1 MQRREIKP
9 SLAFYI
15 DTMQKGGAN
24 RVMAILANYF
34 AECHYDVWLINDSIC
49 NDADYEYQVDER
61 IHREILN
68 VDKKS
73 TLLSNFFRIKK
84 IRSLLKE
91 KNIGAAVSFMGPPN
105 VRLLIAGIGLKC
117 KRIVSVRNDP
127 NIEYGASAFA
137 KRVTGLIFSFA
148 SACVFQTQDAE
159 NYFSKKIQKKSKVIL
174 NPVHPGF
181 FQIKRNQE
189 TCNIVTVGRL
199 FEQKNH
205 KLLIDSFNLIQEKI
219 TNDKLIIYGEGPLRK
234 DLEQYVLELGLSNQV
249 LLPGQIS
256 NVADV
261 LANAS
266 VFVLSSDYEGL
277 PNALMEAMVVG
288 VPVIS
293 TDCPC
298 GGPRSIIQNS
308 SQGVLVPCGDA
319 RLMANALL
327 DLLSN
332 KKRQDHMS
340 IHERERA
347 KQFHTKVICAEW
359 EKFIIDVYSG
369 MNNP

>member
-1 MQRREIKP
+1 MQRHDYKP

-24 RVMAILANYF
+24 RVIAILANYF
-34 AECHYDVWLINDSIC
+34 AACQYDVWLINDSIC
-49 NDADYEYQVDER
+49 NDAGKEYQVDER
-61 IHREILN
+61 IHREVLN
-68 VDKKS
+68 INKKS
-73 TLLSNFFRIKK
+73 KLLSNFFRIKK

-117 KRIVSVRNDP
+117 KKIVSVRNAP

-137 KRVTGLIFSFA
+137 KLATQLIFSFA

-159 NYFSKKIQKKSKVIL
+159 SYFLKKIQRKSRVIL
-174 NPVHPGF
+174 NPIHPGF
-181 FQIKRNQE
+181 FQIKRDQE
-189 TCNIVTVGRL
+189 TSNIITVGRL
-199 FEQKNH
+199 FKQKNQ
-205 KLLIDSFNLIQEKI
+205 KLLIDSFNLIHRKI
-219 TNDKLIIYGEGPLRK
+219 PNEKLIIYGEGPLRTE
-234 DLEQYVLELGLSNQV
+234 LEQYVSDLGLSDRV

-256 NVADV
+256 NVAD
-261 LANAS
+261 AMEKAS

-277 PNALMEAMVVG
+277 PNALMEAMAVG

-298 GGPRSIIQNS
+298 GGPRNIIQNS
-308 SQGVLVPCGDA
+308 SQGELVPCGNA
-319 RLMANALL
+319 QLMANALL
-327 DLLSN
+327 NLLSN
-332 KKRQDHMS
+332 KEHQDYMS

-347 KQFHTKVICAEW
+347 KRFHPNVICAEW
-359 EKFIIDVYSG
+359 EEFIIDVYSG
-369 MNNP
+369 RNTP